1 MTTTFD
7 ALILGGG
14 PAGATA
20 ALLLARRGWSVAV
33 VEKSVFPR
41 RKVCG
46 EFLSATNLP
55 LLREL
60 GLAESFLSIA
70 GPEVRR
76 VAIFAGDHTIT
87 SDMPRLDRDRYGW
100 GHGLGR
106 EQLDTMLLNQASAN
120 GATLFQPY
128 AASVLHKRN
137 GVFECE
143 LTGRDSRM
151 VRGRIA
157 IAAHGSWDAGNLP
170 TQSSRHT
177 PLPSDL
183 FGFKARFLDTRLQP
197 GLMPLITFPDGYGG
211 MVHTDGGA
219 VSFSCCIRRDRLEHC
234 RRESP
239 GSPAGEAVLAHI
251 TRHCAGVRDALLEA
265 SAEPNSWRSAG
276 PIRPGIRGTERN
288 GVFQVGNAAGEAHPA
303 VAEGISMA
311 MQSSWLLV
319 QQLVSTTLADNR
331 RATAHVTAK
340 AYERAW
346 MRAFAWRIRTAAVIA
361 HWAMRPTAVAMT
373 IPLVRAFPF
382 VLTQSARQTGKATV
396 LCSPSC

>member
-1 MTTTFD
+1 MTTAFD
-7 ALILGGG
+7 ALVLGGG

-20 ALLLARRGWSVAV
+20 ALLLARAGWSVAV

-100 GHGLGR
+100 GHALGR
-106 EQLDTMLLNQASAN
+106 ERLDTMLLQQASAN
-120 GATLFQPY
+120 GATVFQPY
-128 AASVLHKRN
+128 AASALRTCN
-137 GVFECE
+137 GLFECD
-143 LTGRDSRM
+143 LNGRESLS
-151 VRGRIA
+151 VRARIA
-157 IAAHGSWDAGNLP
+157 IAAHGSWDVGRLP
-170 TQSSRHT
+170 TQASRHT
-177 PLPSDL
+177 ARPSDL
-183 FGFKARFLDTRLQP
+183 LGFKVRFLNTWLQP

-219 VSFSCCIRRDRLEHC
+219 VSLSCCIRRDRLERC
-234 RRESP
+234 RRETP
-239 GSPAGEAVLAHI
+239 GAPAGEAVLAHI
-251 TRHCAGVRDALLEA
+251 TRHCAGVRDALLHA
-265 SAEPNSWRSAG
+265 SVEPDSWRSAG
-276 PIRPGIRGTERN
+276 PIRPGIRGTQRN
-288 GVFQVGNAAGEAHPA
+288 GVFQVGNAAGEAHPV

-319 QQLVSTTLADNR
+319 QQLVSPTLGENR
-331 RATAHVTAK
+331 RAAVDLMAK
-340 AYERAW
+340 AYERTW

-361 HWAMRPTAVAMT
+361 HWAMRPGAVAMT
-373 IPLVRAFPF
+373 VPLVRAFPF
-382 VLTQSARQTGKATV
+382 VLTESARQTGKVTA